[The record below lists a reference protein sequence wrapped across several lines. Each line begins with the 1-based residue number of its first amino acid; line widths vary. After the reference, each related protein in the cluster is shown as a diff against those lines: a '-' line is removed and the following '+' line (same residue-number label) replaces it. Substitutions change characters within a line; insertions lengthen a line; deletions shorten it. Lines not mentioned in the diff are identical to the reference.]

1 MEYTV
6 KDIKEIAKV
15 SARTLHYYDE
25 IGLLKPN
32 SITESGYRI
41 YNDKD
46 LEKLQQILFFRE
58 LNFSLKDIKEILE
71 SEDFDRK
78 HALENQRELLLKEKK
93 RIECIIDT
101 LNKTLMDIE
110 GEKIMSKKE
119 MFNGF
124 DITEI
129 ENHKRKYEKEV
140 KEKYGNSD
148 AYKESILKTS
158 KYTKDDW
165 KSVYGDMEGI
175 FKAISENMDKG
186 PESLEVQE
194 LVGKWRNFISNNF
207 YNCTVEI
214 FRGLGE
220 MYVQDERFTK
230 NIDKTK
236 EGLSEFLSEAI
247 EIYCNNLK

>member
-1 MEYTV
+1 MNYTV
-6 KDIKEIAKV
+6 KDIKEIAKI

-32 SITESGYRI
+32 SITEAGYRI

-93 RIECIIDT
+93 RIESILDT
-101 LNKTLMDIE
+101 LNRTLMDIE

-124 DITEI
+124 DMTEI

-158 KYTKDDW
+158 KYTKYDW
-165 KSVYGDMEGI
+165 KDVYSGMEDI
-175 FKAISENMDKG
+175 FKDIGANMDKG
-186 PESLEVQE
+186 PDSLEVQE
-194 LVGKWRNFISNNF
+194 LVGKWRNFISDNF

-220 MYVQDERFTK
+220 IYIQDERFTK
-230 NIDKTK
+230 NIDKIK